1 MTVQFD
7 FHLDGD
13 RVAHC
18 WQVQA
23 QPYQD
28 CTFSAGLV
36 EGLEPDT
43 IYFRFE
49 RSGEE
54 PYMFFLR
61 PDEALAIAWLL
72 NGALWSQSV
81 IIDKD

>member
-1 MTVQFD
+1 MTVEFD
-7 FHLDGD
+7 FHLDDG
-13 RVAHC
+13 RVAQC
-18 WQVQA
+18 WQAQEQA
-23 QPYQD
+23 YKD
-28 CTFSAGLV
+28 CIFSTGLV
-36 EGLEPDT
+36 EGLGPDT
-43 IYFRFE
+43 IYLRFE